1 MAGNLDRRGFV
12 RLAAL
17 SGAAALA
24 GCGTSTSLGDRQAIR
39 LGYVSPQSG
48 PLFAFGEADTFV
60 IDGAKG
66 AFRDGLQIGRRSHPV
81 EILVRDSQSD
91 PKRAGEVARDLI
103 ARDQVDMMLVSS
115 TPETTNPVADAC
127 EQAGMPCI
135 STVTPYQPWYL
146 ARNPPPN
153 PKKPKPY
160 QWTWHFFWGLEDIIG
175 VFADMWGQV
184 ENNQV
189 LGGLWPNDG
198 DGKAWSVG
206 FPKVL
211 GSQGYRI
218 VDPGRYQGEK
228 DSFAAE
234 IERFKDER
242 ADIVT
247 GVPLP
252 PDFATFWK
260 QAAERDYRPRIAS
273 VGKALLF
280 PAFIEAMGR
289 AAGVST
295 EVWWSPGHP
304 FSSSL
309 TGASAGQL
317 AEDYQART
325 GRQWIQPI
333 GFVHA
338 LFEVAASVL
347 QAGRRRRRQ
356 AGPGR
361 RHQGDQHEHDR
372 RQGRLDPRP
381 GRLPQRVQDPAG
393 RGPVAQGHDLA
404 VRAGDRLQH
413 RPPRDPGYQHVA
425 ADHLTADVT
434 TQEVA
439 REQWQWHRSPPVH
452 AARRALRSRGPGG
465 LQAVG
470 VGRRRRPDPQDRLRV
485 PQDGPAGRLRRGRRL
500 HPRRRPHGAEGRP
513 GHRRHLLPG
522 GDPGQGQPV
531 RPQPGRRPSPPS

>member
-1 MAGNLDRRGFV
+1 MGANLDRRRFV
-12 RLAAL
+12 QLAAL

-24 GCGTSTSLGDRQAIR
+24 GCGTASSLGDRQPIR

-48 PLFAFGEADTFV
+48 PLFAFGEADSFV
-60 IDGAKG
+60 IDGAKQ
-66 AFRDGLQIGRRSHPV
+66 AFKDDLQLGGRAHPV
-81 EILVRDSQSD
+81 EILVRDSQSS
-91 PKRAGEVARDLI
+91 PARAGEVARDLI

-127 EQAGMPCI
+127 EAAGMPCV

-146 ARNPPPN
+146 ARKPARDPAN
-153 PKKPKPY
+153 PKPF

-198 DGKAWSVG
+198 DGQAWSKG
-206 FPKVL
+206 FPAVL
-211 GSQGYRI
+211 RNQGYRI
-218 VDPGRYQGEK
+218 VDPGRYPGQK
-228 DSFAAE
+228 DNFRGE
-234 IERFKDER
+234 IERFKAVG

-260 QAAERDYRPRIAS
+260 QAAELNYRPKIAS

-280 PAFIEAMGR
+280 PAFIEAMGT

-304 FSSSL
+304 FTSSL

-317 AEDYQART
+317 AADYQSRT

-338 LFEVAASVL
+338 LFEVAASVIKQVGNVGDK
-347 QAGRRRRRQ
+347 QALADAIKTTRMSTIVGPIDWTRTQ
-356 AGPGR
+356 ADFPNVSRTPLVGG
-361 RHQGDQHEHDR
+361 
-372 RQGRLDPRP
+372 
-381 GRLPQRVQDPAG
+381 
-393 RGPVAQGHDLA
+393 
-404 VRAGDRLQH
+404 
-413 RPPRDPGYQHVA
+413 
-425 ADHLTADVT
+425 
-434 TQEVA
+434 
-439 REQWQWHRSPPVH
+439 QW
-452 AARRALRSRGPGG
+452 
-465 LQAVG
+465 
-470 VGRRRRPDPQDRLRV
+470 
-485 PQDGPAGRLRRGRRL
+485 RRGRSWPFEL
-500 HPRRRPHGAEGRP
+500 AIVSNAAHPEIPATST
-513 GHRRHLLPG
+513 L
-522 GDPGQGQPV
+522 QPIAV
-531 RPQPGRRPSPPS
+531 TG